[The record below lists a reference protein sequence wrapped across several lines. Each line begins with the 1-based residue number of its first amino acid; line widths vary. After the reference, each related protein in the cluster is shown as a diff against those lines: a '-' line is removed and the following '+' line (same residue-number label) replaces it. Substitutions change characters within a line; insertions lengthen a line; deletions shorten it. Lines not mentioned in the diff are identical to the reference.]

1 MTQGERVKEIR
12 KALSLTLEKFGEK
25 IGVQKSAVSKIERG
39 DVILTDQMA
48 KSICREFNV
57 NYDYLVN
64 GEGDMFSNLPQ
75 TILDELCV
83 QYGLSDFDR
92 SIVEMYIGLS
102 AEERECVKK
111 KMIELVDKIRDR

>member
-1 MTQGERVKEIR
+1 MTQGERVNEIR
-12 KALSLTLEKFGEK
+12 KSLNLTMEKFGEK
-25 IGVQKSAVSKIERG
+25 LGVTKSAINKIEKNER
-39 DVILTDQMA
+39 VLTDQMS

-83 QYGLSDFDR
+83 QYDLSDFDR
-92 SIVEMYIGLS
+92 SIVEMYISLS
-102 AEERECVKK
+102 AEERECVK
-111 KMIELVDKIRDR
+111 

>member
-1 MTQGERVKEIR
+1 MTQCERVNEIR
-12 KALSLTLEKFGEK
+12 KSLNLTMEKFGEK
-25 IGVQKSAVSKIERG
+25 LGVTKSAINKIEKNERA
-39 DVILTDQMA
+39 LTDQMS

-64 GEGDMFSNLPQ
+64 GEGGMFSNLPQ

-83 QYGLSDFDR
+83 QYDLSDFDR
-92 SIVEMYIGLS
+92 SIVEMYISLS
-102 AEERECVKK
+102 AEEQECVKR

>member
-1 MTQGERVKEIR
+1 MTQGERVNEIR
-12 KALSLTLEKFGEK
+12 KSLNLTMEKFGEK
-25 IGVQKSAVSKIERG
+25 LGVTKSAINKIEKNER
-39 DVILTDQMA
+39 VLTDQMS

-83 QYGLSDFDR
+83 QYDLSDFDR
-92 SIVEMYIGLS
+92 SIVEMYISLS
-102 AEERECVKK
+102 AEERECVKR
-111 KMIELVDKIRDR
+111 KMIELVDKIMDR

>member
-1 MTQGERVKEIR
+1 MTQGERVNEIR
-12 KALSLTLEKFGEK
+12 KSLNLTMEKFGEK
-25 IGVQKSAVSKIERG
+25 LGVTKSAINKIEKNER
-39 DVILTDQMA
+39 VLTDQMS

-83 QYGLSDFDR
+83 QYDLSYFDR
-92 SIVEMYIGLS
+92 SIVEMYISLS
-102 AEERECVKK
+102 AEERECVKR

>member
-1 MTQGERVKEIR
+1 MTQGERVNEIR
-12 KALSLTLEKFGEK
+12 KSLNLTMEKFGEK
-25 IGVQKSAVSKIERG
+25 LGVTKSAINKIEKNER
-39 DVILTDQMA
+39 VLTDQMS

-64 GEGDMFSNLPQ
+64 GEGGMFSNLPQ

-83 QYGLSDFDR
+83 QYDLSDFDR
-92 SIVEMYIGLS
+92 SIVEMYISLS
-102 AEERECVKK
+102 AEERECVKR